1 MANIIAFP
9 LLVLLLASGTVYAQ
23 GHCLECY
30 KAADEEVARCLADAI
45 SEEDKIACLDN
56 QQDQSKVCDH
66 ECKAER
72 ELMDNPKE
80 VSPKNE

>member
-30 KAADEEVARCLADAI
+30 KAADEEVAVGEVLRQVLVQLHRHARDQQRLVA
-45 SEEDKIACLDN
+45 
-56 QQDQSKVCDH
+56 QDQP
-66 ECKAER
+66 
-72 ELMDNPKE
+72 ELEQVLVDNPKE